1 MKDTYI
7 LVIVKEQ
14 KISLDVDQNLL
25 SSRKEQR

>member
-14 KISLDVDQNLL
+14 KISLYVDQNLL